1 MKGYLSA
8 MKRFLRTIAIFLL
21 ICMMMSFAAC
31 ATLKEEEIAP
41 EYSSELSETDFM
53 GANFSFFLNNSHQS
67 TGEDYLGYL
76 INTEFSDLAKERI
89 NEVEK
94 TYNVEISIV
103 TNRDI
108 NQTIQNE
115 TYAGQ
120 VSADAVQ
127 TSSQGLAG
135 SIRAGFM
142 HDLAALTDY
151 LDYRDS
157 EKWGNIETIKALCW
171 DGGIFGVIPAA
182 WPMLKYYSMDG
193 PLIVNEDII
202 RYLNQTDP
210 REFVETNEWTW
221 DKFEELMPVYNHV
234 NDAGD
239 EVTALFTSIHWLF
252 RTMQSSNGEGFI
264 VRDENDE
271 YQLGLHSEK
280 TFEAMDTA
288 WNWSFGDYS
297 SFVDIGGYMWDH
309 MLQTFIDGKSVMTIV
324 CSTELLGTHDSIAY
338 NMSNFG
344 FIPFPRGPHGDN
356 KNFTGATIT
365 GSLFCTG
372 IPLHCKD
379 PAMSAI
385 LLDKIYEPLPGYE
398 EEQNIIEYLRKNYF
412 FDDRDVVNF
421 IDAYNSIIYN
431 YRYEALTDVYI
442 SINSSK
448 SMREWLDQY
457 AEADEN
463 NRQKYVV
470 NIETS
475 VEELFN

>member
-1 MKGYLSA
+1 MK
-8 MKRFLRTIAIFLL
+8 KILRTISIFLL
-21 ICMMMSFAAC
+21 ISMMTSFAAC

-171 DGGIFGVIPAA
+171 DGGIFGVIPDA

-252 RTMQSSNGEGFI
+252 RTMQSSNGEGFKLEMKTVSI
-264 VRDENDE
+264 SLVSIPKKLLKQWILRGTGHLAIIPRLLTSAATCGIICYKHSLTES
-271 YQLGLHSEK
+271 QL
-280 TFEAMDTA
+280 
-288 WNWSFGDYS
+288 
-297 SFVDIGGYMWDH
+297 
-309 MLQTFIDGKSVMTIV
+309 
-324 CSTELLGTHDSIAY
+324 
-338 NMSNFG
+338 
-344 FIPFPRGPHGDN
+344 
-356 KNFTGATIT
+356 
-365 GSLFCTG
+365 
-372 IPLHCKD
+372 
-379 PAMSAI
+379 
-385 LLDKIYEPLPGYE
+385 
-398 EEQNIIEYLRKNYF
+398 
-412 FDDRDVVNF
+412 
-421 IDAYNSIIYN
+421 
-431 YRYEALTDVYI
+431 
-442 SINSSK
+442 
-448 SMREWLDQY
+448 
-457 AEADEN
+457 
-463 NRQKYVV
+463 
-470 NIETS
+470 
-475 VEELFN
+475 